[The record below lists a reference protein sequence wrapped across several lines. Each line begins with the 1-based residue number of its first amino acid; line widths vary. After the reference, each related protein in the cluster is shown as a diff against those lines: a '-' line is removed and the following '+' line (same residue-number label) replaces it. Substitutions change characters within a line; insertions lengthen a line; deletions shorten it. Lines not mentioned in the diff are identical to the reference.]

1 MKMMERIS
9 GIDVKTIP
17 MNDKETMSIFSST
30 DALNIDSTHYN
41 QVTGAAGLPEF
52 GTPFV
57 RGILEM
63 TKPTTFAELVTISGL
78 SHGTDVWLGNAKD
91 LIDNGTCKLNE
102 VIGCRDDIMVDL
114 IGYGLPSK
122 MSFTI
127 MESVRKGKG
136 LKPEWIEEMKKHDV
150 PDWYIDSCQK
160 IKYMFPKAHAV
171 AYVMMAVRIAWFKVH
186 MPLVYYCQ
194 YFSIRCDA
202 YDIQTMIA
210 GEEAIRQRMSDI
222 RRAREDKTQN
232 VSDKENAIYDVL
244 ELALEMSLRGYRFSN
259 VSINR
264 SAANEFILDPE
275 DDKAIIPPFTSLD
288 GLGDNVGKSVVQA
301 REQRPFL
308 SKEDVLKRTQLSKT
322 LLDRLDQMG
331 ALEGLDE
338 ENQMTL
344 F

>member
-1 MKMMERIS
+1 
-9 GIDVKTIP
+9 
-17 MNDKETMSIFSST
+17 
-30 DALNIDSTHYN
+30 
-41 QVTGAAGLPEF
+41 
-52 GTPFV
+52 
-57 RGILEM
+57 
-63 TKPTTFAELVTISGL
+63 
-78 SHGTDVWLGNAKD
+78 
-91 LIDNGTCKLNE
+91 
-102 VIGCRDDIMVDL
+102 
-114 IGYGLPSK
+114 
-122 MSFTI
+122 
-127 MESVRKGKG
+127 
-136 LKPEWIEEMKKHDV
+136 
-150 PDWYIDSCQK
+150 
-160 IKYMFPKAHAV
+160 MFPKAHAV